1 MLRRSLSHP
10 SNEEQ
15 SSAVHLSDVFFA
27 DPHCPIARYAADL
40 LPQLLCLSLH
50 GSIAAASGHR
60 CPDIL
65 QLPGGLQVA
74 VAIDGRVTYAAAF
87 GYANA
92 ETRSPLTLWHQMK
105 AASQSKVLTAL
116 LALRLCEQRI
126 GGLNLDEP
134 IWGFLCRTREGQS
147 RESGWRLPPNHCG
160 PIDDPQCWIREADRI
175 SLRHLLSHTSGLN
188 VRGFPQHPLRT
199 LFGPCVPPACR
210 TLMDGNLGE
219 EWTPR
224 LEQEPGGANSVLYS
238 GAGYTLIQMVIE
250 HATGLSFAD
259 AAERYL
265 LRPAELVHTTFRPG
279 GGEWKEN
286 EHREKGRFARL
297 LQSHP
302 PNVNGHN
309 PPGQAL
315 PHMFYA
321 ATAPSGA
328 YSNAID
334 LAALF
339 SAVARDAKDAYDAP
353 AITASS
359 GVFAPLPRILS
370 RSMATASLTP
380 TSPPANRLAFGLG
393 FAISRWKDGSPAMLI
408 HKHAGWGSGFW
419 CMTEG
424 FVELN
429 AAVSVQCNIE
439 EPLGKRISQMVLSTL
454 MERIWAARET
464 LGHAPVHSAE
474 TANAH

>member
-1 MLRRSLSHP
+1 MAL
-10 SNEEQ
+10 N
-15 SSAVHLSDVFFA
+15 
-27 DPHCPIARYAADL
+27 
-40 LPQLLCLSLH
+40 
-50 GSIAAASGHR
+50 
-60 CPDIL
+60 
-65 QLPGGLQVA
+65 
-74 VAIDGRVTYAAAF
+74 GRVTYAAAF

-134 IWGFLCRTREGQS
+134 IWTFFDRETGA
-147 RESGWRLPPNHCG
+147 ESKRNPWRLSPNRCG
-160 PIDDPQCWIREADRI
+160 PTDDPTRWVHEADRI
-175 SLRHLLSHTSGLN
+175 SLRHLLSHTAGLS

-199 LFGPCVPPACR
+199 LFGPCVPPAAR
-210 TLMDGNLGE
+210 ALMDGDLGE

-286 EHREKGRFARL
+286 GHREKGRFARL

-315 PHMFYA
+315 PHSFYA

-339 SAVARDAKDAYDAP
+339 SAVARDANKPHDEAA
-353 AITASS
+353 TAAST
-359 GVFAPLPRILS
+359 GVFAPPPRILS
-370 RSMATASLTP
+370 RSMAAASLTP

-393 FAISRWKDGSPAMLI
+393 FAISRRREGSQAMRI

-424 FVELN
+424 VVELN

-439 EPLGKRISQMVLSTL
+439 EPLGKRIAHMVLSTL
-454 MERIWAARET
+454 MERIWDVRET
-464 LGHAPVHSAE
+464 LGCASVHSAE
-474 TANAH
+474 TAHAH